1 MSKPD
6 TLPPLEAFPGQQAVT
21 LRYNDTDR
29 QGHVNNAV
37 FVTLLESGR
46 VPILYDQDASMPPAG
61 TQFVIANLNLDF
73 VSELDWRSP
82 VTVGTAVIKMGTS
95 SVRFA
100 QIIVQDGQVA
110 GRAETI
116 IVLMDNETRRAT
128 PLPEAARA
136 ELEAYWLVGAA
147 RD

>member
-1 MSKPD
+1 MPPNSD
-6 TLPPLEAFPGQQAVT
+6 FPPLDAFPGQQQVT

-46 VPILYDQDASMPPAG
+46 VPLLYNEAASLPPVG

-73 VSELDWRSP
+73 ISELDWRMP
-82 VTVGTAVIKMGTS
+82 VTVGTAVIKMGNS

-100 QIIVQDGQVA
+100 QIIVQDDKVA
-110 GRAETI
+110 ARAETI

-136 ELEAYWLVGAA
+136 EFEKLWLAEA
-147 RD
+147 

>member
-6 TLPPLEAFPGQQAVT
+6 HLPTLEAFPAQQT
-21 LRYNDTDR
+21 IPLRYSDTDR

-46 VPILYDQDASMPPAG
+46 VALLYNEQGTLPPKG

-73 VSELDWRSP
+73 VSELDWQSP
-82 VTVGTAVIKMGTS
+82 VIVGSGITKLGNS

-100 QIIVQDGQVA
+100 QIIVQNDQVA
-110 GRAETI
+110 ARAETI

-128 PLPEAARA
+128 PLPEAART
-136 ELEAYWLVGAA
+136 ELEGFRL
-147 RD
+147 RDLGTA